1 MEESSDGAS
10 RRPVS
15 DDFEEGAPKAP
26 QDRGFRFLNFLNFDD
41 TKAKE
46 TKNIAR
52 SKPQA
57 TQPHANTAIPN
68 PALIGPDRF
77 VAGRNNPFQNYPIRM
92 NQRALEIYDHTVR
105 LFSALQSTPSVD
117 PDTVTKGPF
126 CPMFKTMSRIG
137 FYRSITDPA
146 GFLQILST
154 SVSHMT
160 MLRHQPVAESPEA
173 IALSTQAIESVNKR
187 LGDPVLNMSDGI
199 VAAILTFCCHT
210 TMFND
215 VPGSKTHMN
224 GLEEI
229 IRRRGGVGTL
239 DSNPAMRMVLFWVDT
254 NYAFMANTVPR
265 FPYPEDLYP
274 AVPQR
279 PGNDP
284 LLLTEACNQ
293 EDLLSPIYDL
303 YSLNQLIINEPKV
316 RDIWADGVF
325 AWKYIV
331 PVLHK
336 LLLIKYEQLGPG
348 SAALRTGA
356 MLYIAAIR
364 RRFGVRFLT
373 DIQTQK
379 LRTSIMAL
387 LQDADL
393 AGYDAAA
400 AVLLWLFV
408 LVSTLSDLRDDRN
421 WFVSQTAQHISTMGY
436 GS

>member
-1 MEESSDGAS
+1 LTSDC
-10 RRPVS
+10 R
-15 DDFEEGAPKAP
+15 
-26 QDRGFRFLNFLNFDD
+26 
-41 TKAKE
+41 
-46 TKNIAR
+46 
-52 SKPQA
+52 
-57 TQPHANTAIPN
+57 
-68 PALIGPDRF
+68 
-77 VAGRNNPFQNYPIRM
+77 
-92 NQRALEIYDHTVR
+92 
-105 LFSALQSTPSVD
+105 
-117 PDTVTKGPF
+117 
-126 CPMFKTMSRIG
+126 
-137 FYRSITDPA
+137 
-146 GFLQILST
+146 
-154 SVSHMT
+154 
-160 MLRHQPVAESPEA
+160 
-173 IALSTQAIESVNKR
+173 
-187 LGDPVLNMSDGI
+187 
-199 VAAILTFCCHT
+199 
-210 TMFND
+210 
-215 VPGSKTHMN
+215 
-224 GLEEI
+224 
-229 IRRRGGVGTL
+229 
-239 DSNPAMRMVLFWVDT
+239 VDT

-408 LVSTLSDLRDDRN
+408 LVSTLPDLRDDRN

-436 GS
+436 GSWDEAISGSVEKVLWIDDILVDELESLHQDVSMTMLVSYGHRFP